1 MTASIDIEKLGRCVK
16 RKTMVSKRRQ
26 VDVEKPGKECKKKG
40 KG

>member
-1 MTASIDIEKLGRCVK
+1 MTASIDIEKPGKVYK
-16 RKTMVSKRRQ
+16 KKDKRRQ